1 MDESEVRFPVSCPLC
16 AQELLTQMP
25 MTVIERALSVGAA
38 IHLRATCH
46 DVHWEASALEVEQIR
61 QYFEVVAGR
70 IELTPVESV
79 GAA

>member
-16 AQELLTQMP
+16 AQELLTRMP

>member
-25 MTVIERALSVGAA
+25 MAVIARALSVGAA

-46 DVHWEASALEVEQIR
+46 DVHWEATALEVEQIR
-61 QYFEVVAGR
+61 QY
-70 IELTPVESV
+70 LD
-79 GAA
+79 AARTAEHMDS